1 VVAVVARADTR
12 IRSLETARECVRLGA
27 RQRTIAWLTGLPTSF
42 IFHNIYDAEH
52 LPPRGRPPYTED
64 FIYRSSLKVQ
74 AEVGMFAAKYRLLTA
89 EGIAP
94 AQALITAF
102 RHYRSV
108 VHQPSFS
115 FDEAFFVVSNLDG
128 IWAAST
134 RTLELGACRR
144 CGCLHLL
151 PRGAASAAAG
161 CPYCRPHRTD
171 RAPARAPPPPDHTSP
186 ASGTDAEALTVP
198 AALETQI
205 RSLRTERIFEQL
217 GAHPRVVATLT
228 GASAPADRRSSSRH
242 REGPTH
248 IGRAV
253 NLVRWGVAVKTVQ
266 RAQFSLVATAYTRLL
281 AADFEPA
288 DAVRAAFVHVS
299 AMFPTVAPLSFDR
312 CFEVISM
319 FDARWGAAE
328 PSFDLLSCPK
338 CRASFLASRTDRE
351 RPHCPFCALL
361 RTPEKYL

>member
-1 VVAVVARADTR
+1 MAFADTR

-64 FIYRSSLKVQ
+64 FIYRSSLRVQ

-102 RHYRSV
+102 RHYMSV
-108 VHQPSFS
+108 VLQPSFS

-128 IWAAST
+128 IWAAAT

-151 PRGAASAAAG
+151 PRGAAPATAG
-161 CPYCRPHRTD
+161 CPCCRPHRTD
-171 RAPARAPPPPDHTSP
+171 RTPACPPPRPDHAAP
-186 ASGTDAEALTVP
+186 ASGTHAEAVTVP
-198 AALETQI
+198 AALDAQI
-205 RSLRTERIFEQL
+205 RSLRTERMFKQL
-217 GAHPRVVATLT
+217 GAHPRVVATLAGT
-228 GASAPADRRSSSRH
+228 PAPADRRSSSRH

-248 IGRAV
+248 VGRAV
-253 NLVRWGVAVKTVQ
+253 NLIRWGVAVKTVQ
-266 RAQFSLVATAYTRLL
+266 RAQFSLVATVYTRLL
-281 AADFEPA
+281 AAAFEPA
-288 DAVRAAFVHVS
+288 DAVRAAFIHVS
-299 AMFPTVAPLSFDR
+299 CMFPTVEPLSFDR
-312 CFEVISM
+312 CFEVVSM
-319 FDARWGAAE
+319 FDARWGVAE
-328 PSFDLLSCPK
+328 RSFDLLSCPK
-338 CRASFLASRTDRE
+338 CHASYLASRTDRE

>member
-1 VVAVVARADTR
+1 V
-12 IRSLETARECVRLGA
+12 
-27 RQRTIAWLTGLPTSF
+27 
-42 IFHNIYDAEH
+42 
-52 LPPRGRPPYTED
+52 
-64 FIYRSSLKVQ
+64 
-74 AEVGMFAAKYRLLTA
+74 
-89 EGIAP
+89 
-94 AQALITAF
+94 
-102 RHYRSV
+102 
-108 VHQPSFS
+108 
-115 FDEAFFVVSNLDG
+115 
-128 IWAAST
+128 
-134 RTLELGACRR
+134 
-144 CGCLHLL
+144 
-151 PRGAASAAAG
+151 
-161 CPYCRPHRTD
+161 
-171 RAPARAPPPPDHTSP
+171 
-186 ASGTDAEALTVP
+186 TVP
-198 AALETQI
+198 AALEAQI

-338 CRASFLASRTDRE
+338 CRASFLASRTDRD

>member
-1 VVAVVARADTR
+1 V
-12 IRSLETARECVRLGA
+12 
-27 RQRTIAWLTGLPTSF
+27 
-42 IFHNIYDAEH
+42 
-52 LPPRGRPPYTED
+52 
-64 FIYRSSLKVQ
+64 
-74 AEVGMFAAKYRLLTA
+74 
-89 EGIAP
+89 
-94 AQALITAF
+94 
-102 RHYRSV
+102 
-108 VHQPSFS
+108 
-115 FDEAFFVVSNLDG
+115 
-128 IWAAST
+128 
-134 RTLELGACRR
+134 
-144 CGCLHLL
+144 
-151 PRGAASAAAG
+151 
-161 CPYCRPHRTD
+161 
-171 RAPARAPPPPDHTSP
+171 
-186 ASGTDAEALTVP
+186 TVP
-198 AALETQI
+198 AALEAQI

-228 GASAPADRRSSSRH
+228 GSAAPAHRRSSSRH

-253 NLVRWGVAVKTVQ
+253 NLIRWGVAVKTVQ

>member
-1 VVAVVARADTR
+1 VALADTR

-42 IFHNIYDAEH
+42 IFHNVYDAEH

-64 FIYRSSLKVQ
+64 FIYRSSLRVQ
-74 AEVGMFAAKYRLLTA
+74 ADVGMFAAKYRLLTA

-115 FDEAFFVVSNLDG
+115 FDEAFFVVSSLDG

-134 RTLELGACRR
+134 RTLELGTCRR

-151 PRGAASAAAG
+151 PHGATPAAAG
-161 CPYCRPHRTD
+161 CPYCRPRRTD
-171 RAPARAPPPPDHTSP
+171 RTPARPPPQPDRTAP
-186 ASGTDAEALTVP
+186 ASGIDKGAAAVP
-198 AALETQI
+198 AALEAQI
-205 RSLRTERIFEQL
+205 RSLRTERLFQQL

-228 GASAPADRRSSSRH
+228 GVPAPADRRSSSRH

-253 NLVRWGVAVKTVQ
+253 NLIRWGVAVKTVQ

-281 AADFEPA
+281 AAEFEPA
-288 DAVRAAFVHVS
+288 DAVRAAFIHVS
-299 AMFPTVAPLSFDR
+299 AMFHTVEPLSFDR
-312 CFEVISM
+312 CFEVVSM

>member
-1 VVAVVARADTR
+1 V
-12 IRSLETARECVRLGA
+12 
-27 RQRTIAWLTGLPTSF
+27 
-42 IFHNIYDAEH
+42 
-52 LPPRGRPPYTED
+52 
-64 FIYRSSLKVQ
+64 
-74 AEVGMFAAKYRLLTA
+74 
-89 EGIAP
+89 
-94 AQALITAF
+94 
-102 RHYRSV
+102 
-108 VHQPSFS
+108 
-115 FDEAFFVVSNLDG
+115 
-128 IWAAST
+128 
-134 RTLELGACRR
+134 
-144 CGCLHLL
+144 
-151 PRGAASAAAG
+151 
-161 CPYCRPHRTD
+161 
-171 RAPARAPPPPDHTSP
+171 
-186 ASGTDAEALTVP
+186 TVP
-198 AALETQI
+198 AALEAQI

-228 GASAPADRRSSSRH
+228 GASAPAHRRSSSRH

-253 NLVRWGVAVKTVQ
+253 NLIRWGVAVKTVQ

-281 AADFEPA
+281 AADFEPS

-299 AMFPTVAPLSFDR
+299 AMFPTVEPLSFDR

-338 CRASFLASRTDRE
+338 CRASFLASRADRE

>member
-1 VVAVVARADTR
+1 MALADTR

-27 RQRTIAWLTGLPTSF
+27 RQRTIAWLTGLSTSF
-42 IFHNIYDAEH
+42 IFHKVYDADH
-52 LPPRGRPPYTED
+52 LPPRGRPPYAED
-64 FIYRSSLKVQ
+64 FIFRASLKVQ
-74 AEVGMFAAKYRLLTA
+74 AEVGIFAAKYRLLTA
-89 EGIAP
+89 EGIVP

-102 RHYRSV
+102 RHHRSV

-128 IWAAST
+128 IWATAT

-151 PRGAASAAAG
+151 PSGAAPAVG
-161 CPYCRPHRTD
+161 CPFCRPRRGDGTNPP
-171 RAPARAPPPPDHTSP
+171 APVPSNDTLSISR
-186 ASGTDAEALTVP
+186 TDAEAVTVP
-198 AALETQI
+198 AALDAQI
-205 RSLRTERIFEQL
+205 RSLRTDRLFEQL
-217 GAHPRVVATLT
+217 GAHPRVVAALT
-228 GASAPADRRSSSRH
+228 AATAQGPRKSSSRQA
-242 REGPTH
+242 EGPTH

-266 RAQFSLVATAYTRLL
+266 RAQFSLFATTYNRLI
-281 AADFEPA
+281 AAAFEPA
-288 DAVRAAFVHVS
+288 DALRAAFIHVS
-299 AMFPTVAPLSFDR
+299 AMFPTVEPLPFDR
-312 CFEVISM
+312 CFEVVSM
-319 FDARWGAAE
+319 FETRWGATE

-338 CRASFLASRTDRE
+338 CYAGFLASRRDRD

>member
-1 VVAVVARADTR
+1 VALADTR

-42 IFHNIYDAEH
+42 IFHNIYDAQH

-64 FIYRSSLKVQ
+64 FIYRSSLRVQ
-74 AEVGMFAAKYRLLTA
+74 AEVGMFAAKYRLLTT

-94 AQALITAF
+94 AQALITSF

-115 FDEAFFVVSNLDG
+115 FDEAFFVVSSLDG

-144 CGCLHLL
+144 CSCLHLL
-151 PRGAASAAAG
+151 ARGAAPAAAG

-171 RAPARAPPPPDHTSP
+171 GVSARPPPHPGHTAP
-186 ASGTDAEALTVP
+186 TSGTDAEAATVP
-198 AALETQI
+198 AALEAQI
-205 RSLRTERIFEQL
+205 RSLRTERMFERL

-228 GASAPADRRSSSRH
+228 GAPAPTDGRSASRH

-248 IGRAV
+248 VGRAV
-253 NLVRWGVAVKTVQ
+253 NLIRWGVAVKTVQ
-266 RAQFSLVATAYTRLL
+266 RAQFSLVAAAYTRLL
-281 AADFEPA
+281 AAAFEPA

-299 AMFPTVAPLSFDR
+299 AMFPTVQPLSFDR

-319 FDARWGAAE
+319 FDARWGASE

-338 CRASFLASRTDRE
+338 CRASFLASRMDRE

>member
-1 VVAVVARADTR
+1 MALADTR

-89 EGIAP
+89 EDIAP

-151 PRGAASAAAG
+151 PRGAAPAAAG

-186 ASGTDAEALTVP
+186 ASGTDAEAVTVP
-198 AALETQI
+198 AALEAQI

-253 NLVRWGVAVKTVQ
+253 NLIRWGVAVKTVQ

-281 AADFEPA
+281 AAHFEPA
-288 DAVRAAFVHVS
+288 DAVRAAFVHIS
-299 AMFPTVAPLSFDR
+299 AMFPTV
-312 CFEVISM
+312 
-319 FDARWGAAE
+319 
-328 PSFDLLSCPK
+328 
-338 CRASFLASRTDRE
+338 
-351 RPHCPFCALL
+351 
-361 RTPEKYL
+361 

>member
-1 VVAVVARADTR
+1 VAVSQTR

-42 IFHNIYDAEH
+42 IFHNVFDAEH

-64 FIYRSSLKVQ
+64 FIYRASLRVQ
-74 AEVGMFAAKYRLLTA
+74 AEVGLFAAKYRRLTA
-89 EGIAP
+89 EGITP

-102 RHYRSV
+102 RHCSSV
-108 VHQPSFS
+108 IRRPSFS
-115 FDEAFFVVSNLDG
+115 FDEAFFVVSSLDG

-151 PRGAASAAAG
+151 PHGAAPAAAG
-161 CPYCRPHRTD
+161 CPYCRPHRAD
-171 RAPARAPPPPDHTSP
+171 RAQAAPSLHPDPTAP
-186 ASGTDAEALTVP
+186 VSGTDTEAVTVP
-198 AALETQI
+198 AALEAQI
-205 RSLRTERIFEQL
+205 RSLRTERSFEQL
-217 GAHPRVVATLT
+217 GAHPRVVATLI
-228 GASAPADRRSSSRH
+228 GATAPASRRSSLRR

-248 IGRAV
+248 VGHAV
-253 NLVRWGVAVKTVQ
+253 NLIRWGVAVKTVQ

-288 DAVRAAFVHVS
+288 DGLRAAFIHVRG
-299 AMFPTVAPLSFDR
+299 MFPTIQPLSFDR
-312 CFEVISM
+312 CFEVVSM

-328 PSFDLLSCPK
+328 PSFDLLSCRK
-338 CRASFLASRTDRE
+338 CQSRFLASRTDRAP
-351 RPHCPFCALL
+351 PHCPFCALL

>member
-1 VVAVVARADTR
+1 MVAVVARADTR

-94 AQALITAF
+94 ALALITAF

-108 VHQPSFS
+108 VHQSSFS
-115 FDEAFFVVSNLDG
+115 FDEAFFVVSSLDG
-128 IWAAST
+128 IWAASI
-134 RTLELGACRR
+134 RTLELGTCRR
-144 CGCLHLL
+144 CCCLHLL
-151 PRGAASAAAG
+151 PHGAAPAAAG
-161 CPYCRPHRTD
+161 CPFCRPHRTA
-171 RAPARAPPPPDHTSP
+171 RAPARGRPHADHRAPTSD
-186 ASGTDAEALTVP
+186 TDAEAVTVP
-198 AALETQI
+198 AALEAQI

-217 GAHPRVVATLT
+217 GAHPRVVAALT
-228 GASAPADRRSSSRH
+228 GASAPSDRRASSRH

-248 IGRAV
+248 VGRAV
-253 NLVRWGVAVKTVQ
+253 NLIRWGVAVKTVQ
-266 RAQFSLVATAYTRLL
+266 RAQFSLVAIAYTRLL
-281 AADFEPA
+281 AADSEPA
-288 DAVRAAFVHVS
+288 DALRAAFVHVS
-299 AMFPTVAPLSFDR
+299 AMFPTVEPVSFDR

-328 PSFDLLSCPK
+328 PSFDLLTCPR
-338 CRASFLASRTDRE
+338 CRAGFLASRTDRE

>member
-1 VVAVVARADTR
+1 
-12 IRSLETARECVRLGA
+12 
-27 RQRTIAWLTGLPTSF
+27 
-42 IFHNIYDAEH
+42 
-52 LPPRGRPPYTED
+52 
-64 FIYRSSLKVQ
+64 
-74 AEVGMFAAKYRLLTA
+74 MFATKYCLLTA

-102 RHYRSV
+102 RHYNSV
-108 VHQPSFS
+108 VDQPSFS

-151 PRGAASAAAG
+151 PHGAAPAAAG
-161 CPYCRPHRTD
+161 CPYCRPHRTE
-171 RAPARAPPPPDHTSP
+171 RAPARRRPPHADQRAP
-186 ASGTDAEALTVP
+186 ASGRDTEAVTVP
-198 AALETQI
+198 AALEAQI
-205 RSLRTERIFEQL
+205 RSLRTERMFEQL
-217 GAHPRVVATLT
+217 GAHPRVVAALT
-228 GASAPADRRSSSRH
+228 SAAVPSDRRASSRH
-242 REGPTH
+242 CDGATH
-248 IGRAV
+248 VGRAV
-253 NLVRWGVAVKTVQ
+253 NLIRWGVAVKTVQ

-288 DAVRAAFVHVS
+288 DALRAAFVHVS

-319 FDARWGAAE
+319 FDPRWAAAE
-328 PSFDLLSCPK
+328 ASFDLLSCPK
-338 CRASFLASRTDRE
+338 CRAGFLASRTDRE

>member
-1 VVAVVARADTR
+1 M
-12 IRSLETARECVRLGA
+12 RLGA

-64 FIYRSSLKVQ
+64 FIYRASLRVQ
-74 AEVGMFAAKYRLLTA
+74 AEVGIFAAKYRLLTA

-102 RHYRSV
+102 KHYRSV
-108 VHQPSFS
+108 IPQPSFS
-115 FDEAFFVVSNLDG
+115 FDEAFFVASSLDG

-144 CGCLHLL
+144 CGCLYLL
-151 PRGAASAAAG
+151 PLGAAPAAG
-161 CPYCRPHRTD
+161 CPFCRPRRTESM
-171 RAPARAPPPPDHTSP
+171 PAPPPPHPDRLKPKSCADEAALTIP
-186 ASGTDAEALTVP
+186 ASLDA
-198 AALETQI
+198 QI
-205 RSLRTERIFEQL
+205 RSLRTQRVFQAL

-228 GASAPADRRSSSRH
+228 GTAAPAERRSSSRH
-242 REGPTH
+242 CEGPTH
-248 IGRAV
+248 VGRQV
-253 NLVRWGVAVKTVQ
+253 NLIRWGVAVKTVQ
-266 RAQFSLVATAYTRLL
+266 RAQFSLVATAYTRLR
-281 AADFEPA
+281 AAAFEPA
-288 DAVRAAFVHVS
+288 DAVRAAFIHVS
-299 AMFPTVAPLSFDR
+299 GMFPTVEPLSFNR
-312 CFEVISM
+312 CFEVVSM

-338 CRASFLASRTDRE
+338 CQASFLASRQDRE

>member
-1 VVAVVARADTR
+1 MALADTR

-52 LPPRGRPPYTED
+52 LPPRGRPPFAED
-64 FIYRSSLKVQ
+64 FIFRSSLRVQ

-108 VHQPSFS
+108 IRQPSFS

-128 IWAAST
+128 IWAATT

-144 CGCLHLL
+144 CSCLHLL
-151 PRGAASAAAG
+151 PHGAAPAAG
-161 CPYCRPHRTD
+161 CPFCRPR
-171 RAPARAPPPPDHTSP
+171 RADSMPAPLPPDADHATRP
-186 ASGTDAEALTVP
+186 SGTGEETVTIP
-198 AALETQI
+198 AALDARI
-205 RSLRTERIFEQL
+205 RSLRTERVFQQL

-228 GASAPADRRSSSRH
+228 GAPAPADRRSSSRH
-242 REGPTH
+242 RDGPTH
-248 IGRAV
+248 VGRAV
-253 NLVRWGVAVKTVQ
+253 NLIRWGVAVKTVQ
-266 RAQFSLVATAYTRLL
+266 RARFSLVAAAYTRLL
-281 AADFEPA
+281 AAAFEPA
-288 DAVRAAFVHVS
+288 DAVRAAFIHVC
-299 AMFPTVAPLSFDR
+299 AMFPTVEALSFDR
-312 CFEVISM
+312 CFEVVAM

-328 PSFDLLSCPK
+328 PSFDLLECPR
-338 CRASFLASRTDRE
+338 CHASFLASRTDRE

>member
-1 VVAVVARADTR
+1 MALTDTR

-42 IFHNIYDAEH
+42 IFHNVYDAEH
-52 LPPRGRPPYTED
+52 LPPRGRPPYTEE
-64 FIYRSSLKVQ
+64 FLFRSSLRVQ
-74 AEVGMFAAKYRLLTA
+74 AEVGVFAAKYRLLTA
-89 EGIAP
+89 GGMVP

-102 RHYRSV
+102 RHFRSV
-108 VHQPSFS
+108 VRQPSCS

-134 RTLELGACRR
+134 RTFDLGACRR

-151 PRGAASAAAG
+151 ARGAAPAVGG
-161 CPYCRPHRTD
+161 CPYCRPHRT
-171 RAPARAPPPPDHTSP
+171 RRNSARPPPPPLDH
-186 ASGTDAEALTVP
+186 TVP
-198 AALETQI
+198 ASSTHAGAVTVPVALEAQI
-205 RSLRTERIFEQL
+205 RSLRAVRTFQAL

-228 GASAPADRRSSSRH
+228 GAPAPADRRSSSRH
-242 REGPTH
+242 REGPTRVGH
-248 IGRAV
+248 AI
-253 NLVRWGVAVKTVQ
+253 NLIRWGVAVKTVQ

-281 AADFEPA
+281 AAGFGPT
-288 DAVRAAFVHVS
+288 DAVRAAFIHVS
-299 AMFPTVAPLSFDR
+299 LMFPTAKPPSFDR
-312 CFEVISM
+312 CFEVVSM
-319 FDARWGAAE
+319 LDARWGAAE

-338 CRASFLASRTDRE
+338 CRASFLASRQDRE